1 MKTLY
6 YLIFTLFI
14 FSSCHNQSQHAENE
28 NNENEH
34 EHEHGEVSLKFT
46 EYNTDY
52 ELFAEASP
60 MVAGESVEILA
71 HFTKLADFSALTE
84 GSVTASLIIGSKTF
98 RQKLEKPTRP
108 GIYLFQLQ
116 PELSGKGRLVFEIE
130 TKKGKSLLTVNEV
143 EVFADDHEAIHEAEE
158 AMEEHPNAI
167 SFTKEQSWKIDFA
180 TGMPKVEPFGEVIK
194 TTARVQSAQFEEIIL
209 TAKAG
214 GIVQFKT
221 NSMTE
226 GAEVPKGKVLFTIS
240 AESFADNNMNVRYSE
255 AKTNFEKAEA
265 DFKRKSELIK
275 DRLVSQKELIDSK
288 AEYENTK
295 TRYEN
300 LQKNFSEGSQN
311 VVSSKSGFA
320 KRIFVTNGEYV
331 EAGQPLVSITEN
343 KNLYLK
349 AEVQQK
355 YAGALPYIKTATIRS
370 LSNNV
375 VFNLEELNGKVVSY
389 AKSVSDES
397 YLIPVTLQI
406 ESRAE
411 ILPGSFMEVFLKTE
425 SKTNALT
432 IPNSALIEEQGSFKV
447 FVQVDPETFEKRE
460 IKIGKTDGIKTEVL
474 SGLNPNER
482 IVTKGGILVK
492 LAAAS
497 GKLDPHAG
505 HVH

>member
-1 MKTLY
+1 MKNIY
-6 YLIFTLFI
+6 YLIFAVFI
-14 FSSCHNQSQHAENE
+14 ISSCQNTKPPVEDENE
-28 NNENEH
+28 GH
-34 EHEHGEVSLKFT
+34 DHAEVSLKFT
-46 EYNTDY
+46 KYNSEY

-60 MVAGESVEILA
+60 MVANQTGTILA
-71 HFTKLADFSALTE
+71 HFTKLSDFSALTE
-84 GSVTASLIIGSKTF
+84 GTVTASLIIGTKGI

-116 PELSGKGRLVFEIE
+116 PEVSGKGKLLFEIE
-130 TKKGKSLLTVNEV
+130 TKEGRSLLTVNEI
-143 EVFADDHEAIHEAEE
+143 EVFADEHDAIHEAEE
-158 AMEEHPNAI
+158 AIEEHPNAI
-167 SFTKEQSWKIDFA
+167 TFTKEQSWKIDFA
-180 TGMPKVEPFGEVIK
+180 TGMPEVEPFGEVIK
-194 TTARVQSAQFEEIIL
+194 TTARVQSAQSEEIIL

-226 GAEVPKGKVLFTIS
+226 GAEVSKGKILFTIS

-265 DFKRKSELIK
+265 DYKRKSALIK
-275 DRLVSQKELIDSK
+275 DQLVSQKELIDSK
-288 AEYENTK
+288 AEYENAK

-300 LQKNFSEGSQN
+300 LQKNFSEGGQN

-320 KRIFVTNGEYV
+320 KHIFVTNGEYV

-343 KNLYLK
+343 KNLYLR

-375 VFNLEELNGKVVSY
+375 VFSLEELNGKVVSY
-389 AKSVSDES
+389 AKNVSEES
-397 YLIPVTLQI
+397 YLIPVTLQV
-406 ESRAE
+406 ENRAE

-425 SKTNALT
+425 SKTDALT
-432 IPNSALIEEQGSFKV
+432 VPNSALIEEQGSFKV
-447 FVQVDPETFEKRE
+447 FVQVDPESFEKRE
-460 IKIGKTDGIKTEVL
+460 IRIGKTDGIKTEVL
-474 SGLNPNER
+474 SGLIPKER